1 MSTAMLVE
9 SRKQERKALSKLLE
23 KEGLRVESFET
34 PEEAV
39 DHVVQVAPD
48 LVVIDVRMPS
58 KISGFEVLKQLKS
71 YDLPVIFITANESV
85 ALKHDLYSV
94 GDVVQGP
101 VASETF
107 QARIRGILKRWQ
119 SRAQGL
125 PKGTLSPGFAS
136 HVIPELH
143 DPATGRL
150 SASRIAEF
158 LGISLSSL
166 SELSD
171 LSVAGLHKSPASVSL
186 QPALVPIARSL
197 TILTQLLGTR
207 ESVRTW
213 MNSPHPDLG
222 GRTPISVILKGKG
235 RIISDMLEAS
245 LEGQLS

>member
-9 SRKQERKALSKLLE
+9 PRKEERKALSKLLE
-23 KEGLRVESFET
+23 KEGLRVEAFDT
-34 PEEAV
+34 AEEAV
-39 DHVVQVAPD
+39 DQVVRVGPD
-48 LVVIDVRMPS
+48 VLIVDVKMPGMF
-58 KISGFEVLKQLKS
+58 GFEVLKQLRG
-71 YDLPVIFITANESV
+71 YDLPVIFITANPSI
-85 ALKHDLYSV
+85 AIKHDLYSV
-94 GDVVQGP
+94 GDVVEGP

-119 SRAQGL
+119 SRAQGM
-125 PKGTLSPGFAS
+125 PKTILSQGVAS

-143 DPATGRL
+143 DSATGRL

-197 TILTQLLGTR
+197 TILMQLLGAR
-207 ESVRTW
+207 ERVRTW

-222 GRTPISVILKGKG
+222 GRTPISVILEGKG
-235 RIISDMLEAS
+235 RVVSEMLEAS
-245 LEGQLS
+245 LEGQPS